1 MTEPRPTNPGPLIFI
16 SAAEP
21 SADRIGAALIRAVR
35 LQAPDARFVGVAGP
49 RMVEAGCWSIY
60 DMTRH
65 SAMLLGVLGAAGR
78 GWTLLRTCKRYLRRY
93 RFDAAVVI
101 DSPVLHLPLAGTLT
115 RQGVPVLYY
124 VAPQL
129 WAWGAWRTD
138 KLRRRTRK
146 LAVILPFEEEYFR
159 SRGFDATFV
168 GHPMFDAD
176 ERQLT
181 PEPRLSTPEPL
192 TPEPLTPEPRGSARA
207 DSQVRTASPTPQD
220 HRSTPEPRGSARADS
235 QVRTAP
241 PTPQDHRSTPEPRGS
256 ARADS
261 QVRTAPPVPQD
272 HHAPLSH
279 PLIALLPG
287 SRKHVVREVLPGQL
301 EVAQRIAQAI
311 PGATFGV
318 SVANAQVAPVIS
330 QACSQASTEVISPVS
345 AGGPAGGNAQAAGAP
360 AGPSSFTVQ
369 QLPGRHAELIAAA
382 DLVLVASG
390 TTTLEVAVARKP
402 MIVMYNTSRLM
413 YHLLGRWLLKTPF
426 LSLPNILAGREIVP
440 EFMPY
445 YRSTEPIAEKALEL
459 LQSEDQRAAMAQDL
473 ATTIAPLQT
482 GNASQ
487 RVAEMVLWIA
497 GGR

>member
-1 MTEPRPTNPGPLIFI
+1 MTEPRTTNSGPLIFI

-35 LQAPDARFVGVAGP
+35 RQAPDARFVGVAGP

-65 SAMLLGVLGAAGR
+65 SAMLLGVLGAVGR
-78 GWTLLRTCKRYLRRY
+78 GWKLLRACRQYLRRY

-101 DSPVLHLPLAGTLT
+101 DSPVLHLPLAARLT

-124 VAPQL
+124 AAPQL
-129 WAWGAWRTD
+129 WAWGAWRAG

-176 ERQLT
+176 EQQLT
-181 PEPRLSTPEPL
+181 PEPR
-192 TPEPLTPEPRGSARA
+192 
-207 DSQVRTASPTPQD
+207 V
-220 HRSTPEPRGSARADS
+220 STPEPRGSARADS
-235 QVRTAP
+235 LSCTSPAV
-241 PTPQDHRSTPEPRGS
+241 
-256 ARADS
+256 S
-261 QVRTAPPVPQD
+261 QQRD
-272 HHAPLSH
+272 APLAH

-301 EVAQRIAQAI
+301 EVAQRIAPAI

-330 QACSQASTEVISPVS
+330 QMCSQASAAGIGQAS
-345 AGGPAGGNAQAAGAP
+345 AGVPGSDNAP
-360 AGPSSFTVQ
+360 AGSAPASASSFTVQ

-390 TTTLEVAVARKP
+390 TTTLEVAAAHKP
-402 MIVMYNTSRLM
+402 MIVMYNVSRVA
-413 YHLLGRWLLKTPF
+413 YHLLARWLVKTPF

-445 YRSTEPIAEKALEL
+445 YRSTEPIAKRALEL
-459 LQSEDQRAAMAQDL
+459 LQSEDERATMAQDL
-473 ATTIAPLQT
+473 ATTIKPLQT

-487 RVAEMVLWIA
+487 RVAGMVLEMA
-497 GGR
+497 QRG